1 MKLKNVWDRSGDVFD
16 ARVSEVSKAAF
27 KHCRHKKGG
36 GLLRGLFMAFAMWS

>member
-16 ARVSEVSKAAF
+16 ARVSEVSKAVF

-36 GLLRGLFMAFAMWS
+36 LLPGLFMAFAIGS